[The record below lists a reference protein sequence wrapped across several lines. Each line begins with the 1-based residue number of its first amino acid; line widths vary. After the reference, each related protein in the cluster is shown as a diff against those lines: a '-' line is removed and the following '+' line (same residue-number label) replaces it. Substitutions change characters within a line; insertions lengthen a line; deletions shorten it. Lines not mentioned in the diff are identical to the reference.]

1 MRAIV
6 LFLGKIS
13 FPVNDI
19 SFPLCDISFL
29 VHDKSFPLSKISF
42 QFIVLALRNMF
53 TYTSPN
59 ISYDIDDSA
68 LLRSQLFQ
76 MASGELSFR
85 CFQYEL
91 FESQSKALLNL
102 PALVP

>member
-1 MRAIV
+1 MTAIV

-19 SFPLCDISFL
+19 SFPLCDISFPL
-29 VHDKSFPLSKISF
+29 HDKSFPLSEISF
-42 QFIVLALRNMF
+42 QFIILALRDMY

-59 ISYDIDDSA
+59 ISYDNDDSA
-68 LLRSQLFQ
+68 LLRSQLFE

-85 CFQYEL
+85 CFQCEL
-91 FESQSKALLNL
+91 FKS
-102 PALVP
+102 

>member
-19 SFPLCDISFL
+19 SFPLCNISFPL
-29 VHDKSFPLSKISF
+29 HDKSFPLSEISF
-42 QFIVLALRNMF
+42 QFIVLALRNMYM
-53 TYTSPN
+53 YTSPN
-59 ISYDIDDSA
+59 ISYDNDDSA
-68 LLRSQLFQ
+68 WLRSQLFE

-85 CFQYEL
+85 CFQCEL
-91 FESQSKALLNL
+91 FKS
-102 PALVP
+102 